1 MRTRLASRTKIPRRT
16 TVTKSPRAGD
26 DRELVER
33 AKLGDESAFRQL
45 LASYT
50 PRIFSLV
57 SGMISDRS
65 EVEDVLQEV
74 FFKVYRKMD
83 GFSWKSAFYT
93 WVYRIA
99 LNTATDHLKKRRNKS
114 AASLEELTGFDVP
127 DSAPAPSAGLSGN
140 ELRQALASAISELP
154 EKYRNIL
161 VLREYEELAYEEIAD
176 VLDCSKGTVESR
188 LFRARARLKEKM
200 IAYLK

>member
-1 MRTRLASRTKIPRRT
+1 MATRLAERIKVTRRS
-16 TVTKSPRAGD
+16 TVTKSPQAGD

-33 AKLGDESAFRQL
+33 ARGGDESAFREIL
-45 LASYT
+45 DNYT
-50 PRIFSLV
+50 PRIFALV

-65 EVEDVLQEV
+65 EVEDVVQEV
-74 FFKVYRKMD
+74 FFKVYRKME
-83 GFSWKSAFYT
+83 GFAWKSAFYT

-127 DSAPAPSAGLSGN
+127 DAGPTPAAGLSSD
-140 ELRQALASAISELP
+140 ELRQALAVAIGELP
-154 EKYRNIL
+154 EKYRNII
-161 VLREYEELAYEEIAD
+161 VLREYEDLAYDEIAD